1 MICARSA
8 GCLHRWVAAARVVF
22 VGTLGVLVIIA
33 AAAQGADPVDLL
45 SIAGVI
51 TIGPPLTLPECRSS
65 PPVGGADY
73 GGGNVCV
80 STDKELGDPSFKTVW
95 FRDQP
100 PPIGFHMRTR
110 LKDGIVA
117 GISFETLGAK
127 DQVQEMARLRAKYGN
142 PTVLQHRLLENA
154 FGVRVTSLYAEWE
167 GRQVYVQFD
176 GITDTLDRGWVQIET
191 AADRAKQLKARK
203 ELARERPKL

>member
-1 MICARSA
+1 
-8 GCLHRWVAAARVVF
+8 
-22 VGTLGVLVIIA
+22 
-33 AAAQGADPVDLL
+33 
-45 SIAGVI
+45 
-51 TIGPPLTLPECRSS
+51 
-65 PPVGGADY
+65 
-73 GGGNVCV
+73 
-80 STDKELGDPSFKTVW
+80 
-95 FRDQP
+95 
-100 PPIGFHMRTR
+100 MRTR
-110 LKDGIVA
+110 LKNGIVA

-154 FGVRVTSLYAEWE
+154 FGVQVTSLYAEWE

-191 AADRAKQLKARK
+191 AADRAEQLKARK